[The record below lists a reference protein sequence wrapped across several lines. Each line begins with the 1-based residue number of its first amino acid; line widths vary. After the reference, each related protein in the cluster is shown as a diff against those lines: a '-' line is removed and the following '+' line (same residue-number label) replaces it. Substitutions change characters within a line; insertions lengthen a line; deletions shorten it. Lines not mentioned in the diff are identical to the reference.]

1 MDYPTP
7 VKCKKYTHEETMAI
21 LQQAIAASERGD
33 EAEYKRLVRLFP
45 LPAYLAKTLKD
56 LYGKEYV
63 LNFGYDLSE
72 AEKRY
77 GKDWLDN

>member
-1 MDYPTP
+1 MDCPKP
-7 VKCKKYTHEETMAI
+7 VKCKKYNHEETMAI
-21 LQQAIAASERGD
+21 LRQATAATDRGD
-33 EAEYKRLVRLFP
+33 KAEFKRLVRLFP

-72 AEKRY
+72 AEARY
-77 GKDWLDN
+77 GKDWLDH